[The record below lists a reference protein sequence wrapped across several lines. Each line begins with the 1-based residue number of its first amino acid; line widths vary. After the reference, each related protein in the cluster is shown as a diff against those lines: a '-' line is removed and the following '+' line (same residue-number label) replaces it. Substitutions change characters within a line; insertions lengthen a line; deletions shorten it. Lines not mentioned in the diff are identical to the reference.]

1 MSRSWDIW
9 IVRANYW
16 HLDLGQRCLIQK
28 DSWSWTPTKRF
39 DLQRNDKSFQGDA
52 LKFFTST
59 FTSILIHY
67 IYFCLD
73 FKLHFLCKD
82 HIIYFFWSEW
92 VDIRN
97 ASVTKTRGPYSPR
110 GSRMSRGSHYC
121 EWGLGSWGK
130 RGKLD
135 SWIYQLDWVGHITLF
150 GVAYQSLEKCFSLFC
165 FSQASQESV
174 YFFGMLTNS
183 LTLSEILVTPLFRME
198 ALGGGGG
205 AGRTKNSVSWFLP
218 TPLTHIEKIG
228 DCRQL
233 YSISGRTMTAS
244 PKWRY
249 LRL

>member
-16 HLDLGQRCLIQK
+16 HLDLGQRCLLQK

-82 HIIYFFWSEW
+82 LISYIFFEVNGWTLEMQ
-92 VDIRN
+92 VLQRL
-97 ASVTKTRGPYSPR
+97 GPLLQLCGAPR
-110 GSRMSRGSHYC
+110 GSRMSRRGSHYC

-205 AGRTKNSVSWFLP
+205 QGGQKILSAGSFQ
-218 TPLTHIEKIG
+218 PL
-228 DCRQL
+228 
-233 YSISGRTMTAS
+233 
-244 PKWRY
+244 
-249 LRL
+249 